1 MEAIKHMEDIV
12 QVITAVVRTAGE
24 VGMTRDDLGKA
35 KDLLQRYGDERDRL
49 FDHMQSLLTKPDSDS
64 LIDDWKNDCEKAS
77 DLLERLNNDVPKLPT
92 GEGLAGIG
100 GRDFYEGEKK
110 VWAEN
115 TKAQLA
121 LVANVIAK
129 VKAANAGLIQQCI
142 DDLKAIRDSEAK
154 SQSTLNENLDFIKA
168 DLLDVANT
176 LTSKMN
182 EKSLTGWMKEGQAK
196 DYIRKWNDNIV
207 QKTDENFKAAQ
218 QKGALRKQI
227 LDKIELLRNAR
238 EQLDEKWI
246 EEMYRSGEDGTKAL
260 PSAGETGDYRALD
273 WVKFGG
279 SCIEP
284 LADNRDD
291 AKERAKTVFDEVLPA
306 FQEESNTTFAAL
318 TDDPSRLEDW
328 KSDLHDKQESIQ
340 EALSAEDETIKDLAE
355 GPYQDAARGTFDTF
369 RSTFNEGMKLLFDRT
384 KDAEDQMRV

>member
-1 MEAIKHMEDIV
+1 MEDIV
-12 QVITAVVRTAGE
+12 QAIAAVARTAGE

-35 KDLLQRYGDERDRL
+35 KDLLQKYGDERDRL
-49 FDHMQSLLTKPDSDS
+49 FDQMQSLLAKSDSDS
-64 LIDDWKNDCEKAS
+64 IVDDWKNSCEKGG
-77 DLLERLNNDVPKLPT
+77 DLLESLNNDVPKSPT
-92 GEGLAGIG
+92 GEGLTGVGA
-100 GRDFYEGEKK
+100 RDFYEGEKK

-115 TKAQLA
+115 SKAQLA
-121 LVANVIAK
+121 LVANVIAR
-129 VKAANAGLIQQCI
+129 VKAANTGLIQQCN
-142 DDLKAIRDSEAK
+142 DDLKTIHDSDAEA
-154 SQSTLNENLDFIKA
+154 QSTLNENLDFIKT

-182 EKSLTGWMKEGQAK
+182 DKSLTGWMKEGQAK
-196 DYIRKWNDNIV
+196 DYIKKWDDNIV

-227 LDKIELLRNAR
+227 LDKIELLNNAR

-246 EEMYRSGEDGTKAL
+246 DEMYRSGEDGTKSL

-273 WVKFGG
+273 WVRFGA

-284 LADNRDD
+284 LAEGRDD
-291 AKERAKTVFDEVLPA
+291 AKEQAKTVFGEILPN
-306 FQEESNTTFAAL
+306 FQEESNTAFVAV

-340 EALSAEDETIKDLAE
+340 EALANEDEIIKDLAE
-355 GPYQDAARGTFDTF
+355 GPYQDAARETFDEF
-369 RSTFNEGMKLLFDRT
+369 RSTFTDGMKLLFDRT

>member
-1 MEAIKHMEDIV
+1 MEDIV
-12 QVITAVVRTAGE
+12 QVITAVARTAGE

-49 FDHMQSLLTKPDSDS
+49 FDQMQSLLTKPDSDS
-64 LIDDWKNDCEKAS
+64 LVDDWKNDCEKAS
-77 DLLERLNNDVPKLPT
+77 DLLESLNNDMPKSPT
-92 GEGLAGIG
+92 GEGLAGVG

-115 TKAQLA
+115 SKAQLA

-129 VKAANAGLIQQCI
+129 VKAANTGLIQQCN
-142 DDLKAIRDSEAK
+142 DDLKTIHDSDAEA
-154 SQSTLNENLDFIKA
+154 QSTLNENLDFIKT

-182 EKSLTGWMKEGQAK
+182 DKSLTGWMKEGQAK
-196 DYIRKWNDNIV
+196 DYIRKWKDNIV

-227 LDKIELLRNAR
+227 LDKIELLNNAR

-246 EEMYRSGEDGTKAL
+246 DEMYRSGEDGTKSL
-260 PSAGETGDYRALD
+260 RSAGETGDYRALD

-291 AKERAKTVFDEVLPA
+291 AKEQAKTVFDELLPA
-306 FQEESNTTFAAL
+306 FQEERNTTFAAL

-328 KSDLHDKQESIQ
+328 KGDLHDKQESIQ
-340 EALSAEDETIKDLAE
+340 EALSIEDETIKDLAE
-355 GPYQDAARGTFDTF
+355 GPYRDAARETFDDF
-369 RSTFNEGMKLLFDRT
+369 RSTFIDGMKLLFDRT
-384 KDAEDQMRV
+384 KDAEDQMKV

>member
-1 MEAIKHMEDIV
+1 MEDIV
-12 QVITAVVRTAGE
+12 QVIAAVARTAGE

-49 FDHMQSLLTKPDSDS
+49 FDQMQSLLAKPDSDS
-64 LIDDWKNDCEKAS
+64 LIDDWKNNCEKGS
-77 DLLERLNNDVPKLPT
+77 DLLDGLNDAMPKSPT
-92 GEGLAGIG
+92 GEGLSGVGA
-100 GRDFYEGEKK
+100 RDFYEGEKK
-110 VWAEN
+110 VWSEN
-115 TKAQLA
+115 SKAQLA

-129 VKAANAGLIQQCI
+129 VKAANAGLIQQCN
-142 DDLKAIRDSEAK
+142 DDLKTIHDSDAEA
-154 SQSTLNENLDFIKA
+154 QSTLNENLDFIKS

-182 EKSLTGWMKEGQAK
+182 DKSLTGWMKEGQAK
-196 DYIRKWNDNIV
+196 DYIKKWNDNIV

-227 LDKIELLRNAR
+227 LDKIELLNNAR

-246 EEMYRSGEDGTKAL
+246 DEMYRSGEDGTKSL

-273 WVKFGG
+273 WARFGA

-291 AKERAKTVFDEVLPA
+291 AKEQAKTVFDEILPN
-306 FQEESNTTFAAL
+306 FQEESNTAFVAV

-340 EALSAEDETIKDLAE
+340 EALANEDEIIKDLAE
-355 GPYQDAARGTFDTF
+355 GPYQDAARETFDEF
-369 RSTFNEGMKLLFDRT
+369 RSTFTDGMKLLFDRT